1 MRNAFLC
8 LFVLVFAAVAAAQS
22 AATLGGSVIDPEG
35 KAVVNATVLVRNES
49 SADLRASSSA
59 RSSSIFRFG

>member
-22 AATLGGSVIDPEG
+22 AATLGGSVIDPE
-35 KAVVNATVLVRNES
+35 AVVNATVLVRNES